1 MINTRVNVLGVG
13 ISVVNMTIALNEIQ
27 GWIKNGTR
35 KYVCIRDS
43 HGLILCQ
50 NDNLLRRIH
59 NSADMVTPD
68 GMPLVWLLKIAGF
81 GYAGR
86 VYGPDLMGS
95 LLKLS
100 CEYKYKHF
108 FYGSTDEV
116 LNRLRQSIER
126 RLPGA
131 AIVGSFAPPFR
142 KLEPDETERV
152 VRVINESGAN
162 IVWVGLGT
170 PKQELWMAE
179 QRGSLRAEV
188 LIGVGAAFDFYS
200 GVKPQAPKLI
210 QRSGFEWLYRLAT
223 EPRRLWRRYLKTVP
237 LFMAL
242 IICQKLGLK
251 SYSIDS

>member
-1 MINTRVNVLGVG
+1 MIHTRVNVLGVG

-27 GWIKNGTR
+27 RWIKNGAR
-35 KYVCIRDS
+35 KYVCVRDA

-50 NDNLLRRIH
+50 NDNLLREIH

-86 VYGPDLMGS
+86 VYGPDIMSG

-100 CEYKYKHF
+100 CESGYKHF
-108 FYGSTDEV
+108 FYGSTEEV
-116 LNRLRQSIER
+116 LNCLRQNIER
-126 RLPGA
+126 RFPGVV
-131 AIVGSFAPPFR
+131 IVGSFAPPFR
-142 KLEPDETERV
+142 QLEPDEIERV

-170 PKQELWMAE
+170 PKQELWMAQ

-188 LIGVGAAFDFYS
+188 LIGVGAAFDFHS
-200 GVKPQAPKLI
+200 GVTPQAPKFI

-223 EPRRLWRRYLKTVP
+223 EPRRLWRRYLTTVP
-237 LFMAL
+237 FFIAL
-242 IICQKLGLK
+242 VICQRLGLK
-251 SYSIDS
+251 RYSIDS